1 MYSLV
6 VVLVCMNLH
15 DLQNNVESHVHV
27 YTFCNVQIQ
36 VLMCLHVHVISDF
49 KITVI
54 EYISYICTL
63 NTLHLCIV
71 HCTLYVYYVVY
82 MYCTVP
88 VQTLLSF
95 HLKPGALHVEAYY
108 Q

>member
-15 DLQNNVESHVHV
+15 DLQNNVESRVHVHV
-27 YTFCNVQIQ
+27 YNVQIQ
-36 VLMCLHVHVISDF
+36 VPMCLHVISDF